1 MDEPGLAP
9 TAESHPAPPRRD
21 WLLTSAR
28 ILVNLIMV
36 LSVVFGSVLALL
48 AVSLPFMQD
57 AVLIRISHHAVTAP
71 GPGAVV
77 AIAVLL
83 AFFAAFLTVAWF
95 WLRELR
101 AIIDSVGVGDP
112 FNPGNA
118 GRLERMGWLTVAA
131 QVASIPGGAL
141 AGWVAHTFRKGGLDV
156 GIGLGGI
163 LMALVLFILAR
174 VFREGAKMREELE
187 GTV

>member
-1 MDEPGLAP
+1 MDQDNIAP
-9 TAESHPAPPRRD
+9 PSALPRRD

-28 ILVNLIMV
+28 VLVNMIMV
-36 LSVVFGSVLALL
+36 LSAIFGSILAIV

-57 AVLIRISHHAVTAP
+57 EVIVRISHHAVSNP
-71 GPGAVV
+71 GPGIVL

-83 AFFAAFLTVAWF
+83 AFFAAFLALAYF

-101 AIIDSVGVGDP
+101 AIIDSVGSGDA

-118 GRLERMGWLTVAA
+118 TRLERMGWMSVVA

-141 AGWVAHTFRKGGLDV
+141 AGYLTHMFRRGGLDV

-163 LMALVLFILAR
+163 LMALLLFILAR
-174 VFREGAKMREELE
+174 VFREGAKMREDLE